1 MNWTR
6 RALPLLLLSFG
17 LFLLGCAE
25 KLDEPLSTEYSTMI
39 GEVKSLGG
47 IHVNKNIT
55 HLFQDENGEIYYA
68 YSSRYNLDESSKKGD
83 TFEIYGSVSEYEN
96 IDKPVLEIRRLS
108 EAPEEVLEAKNE
120 TWMDYSS
127 SQFGF
132 SLKYHSDW
140 VLEESAEIVSWNK
153 AHEDGLASVIQ
164 VLVHSESLT
173 TLGSDEA
180 AVREADLRR
189 ALALLYPSEFDGAEL
204 NQIGADQQMALHS
217 VSPAKNEF
225 YFMARDSDLYELYFM
240 PNTSDP
246 LELATLSSQ
255 FNEMVNS
262 FRFGAK
268 SMDSEKTTGV
278 AETVEADVT
287 EPAEVEDY
295 RTFES
300 TPFHFS
306 ILYPEDW
313 YFSGGMGGYDFAQD
327 PIEDG
332 SSILIRLDINV
343 RNSEGESYSN
353 GQISLTKKVGDI
365 YYTVAAKPEYKSV
378 LQTMIDSI
386 KPF

>member
-1 MNWTR
+1 MTWTR
-6 RALPLLLLSFG
+6 RALPLLFLSFG

-68 YSSRYNLDESSKKGD
+68 YSSRYDLDESSKKGD

-140 VLEESAEIVSWNK
+140 ALEESAETVSWNK
-153 AHEDGLASVIQ
+153 PHEDGLASVIQ
-164 VLVHSESLT
+164 VLIHPDSLT

-189 ALALLYPSEFDGAEL
+189 ALNALYPSEFDEAEL

-246 LELATLSSQ
+246 LELASLSSQ

-262 FRFGAK
+262 FRFGTK
-268 SMDSEKTTGV
+268 S
-278 AETVEADVT
+278 VEADVT
-287 EPAEVEDY
+287 EPAESAEVEDY

-332 SSILIRLDINV
+332 SPILIRLDINV

-353 GQISLTKKVGDI
+353 GQASLTKKIGDTH
-365 YYTVAAKPEYKSV
+365 YTLSAQPEYKSV